1 MAPKL
6 TLYVDTV
13 SPFAY
18 EAYYILRV
26 RAIYLVQLAGTF
38 SPMTSLVATTR
49 RCWNGLEFEESCGA
63 D

>member
-18 EAYYILRV
+18 LAYYILRV
-26 RAIYLVQLAGTF
+26 REQSLLQSCSETLSRLHLNISAEQVEDATGGTVQMPA
-38 SPMTSLVATTR
+38 A
-49 RCWNGLEFEESCGA
+49 
-63 D
+63 

>member
-1 MAPKL
+1 MNKYGSAATMAPKL

-26 RAIYLVQLAGTF
+26 CSNPLGFFL
-38 SPMTSLVATTR
+38 SPASKTLSVSNLDPRV
-49 RCWNGLEFEESCGA
+49 
-63 D
+63 